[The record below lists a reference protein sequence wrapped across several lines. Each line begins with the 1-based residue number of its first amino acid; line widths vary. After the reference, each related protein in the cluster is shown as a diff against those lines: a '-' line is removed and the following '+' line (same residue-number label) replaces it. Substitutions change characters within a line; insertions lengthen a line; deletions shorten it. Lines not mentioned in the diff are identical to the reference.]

1 MRLLYCCCCWRMAP
15 NTRTTRKWEVF
26 SGRNKFYCDG
36 YLMSAPN
43 TGIFYLTVFLISG
56 TSALFF
62 VYDCP
67 YLTTNITSAIPIVG
81 AILYVFTMSSLLR
94 TTFTDPGVIPRALQD
109 EAAYI
114 EKQIEVPNSLN
125 SPTYRPP
132 PRTKE
137 ILVKGQTV
145 KLKYCFTCKIF
156 RPPRASH
163 CSLCDN
169 CVDRFDHHCPWVG
182 NCVGKRN
189 YRFFY
194 MFIVSLAFLAV
205 FIFSCSVTH
214 LVLLGKGGN
223 DEFIEIVKDHP
234 FTVIVTL
241 ICFFSIWSVIGLAGF
256 HTYLTTSDQTTNED
270 IKGSFSKG
278 AQQIKNPYSHGNICS
293 NCCFILCGPMAP
305 SLIDRR
311 GEVTEEYIVSDMQAT
326 DNNRFN
332 GQQSIVLQPLS
343 NNTHIQKTKYYDNEI
358 DNNLISS
365 NKPGKYRQRSYD
377 NLKTGNSNSVAN
389 LVENENPTSMQSVA
403 INDDMLP
410 NMDTDTLGNLTPFN
424 NMKGSY
430 NNLFCDNL
438 DDDTVQTFDQNDTTI
453 MSPVKTAV
461 VVAALATAG
470 TTTPNVQ
477 TTNNNQML
485 ENVYCNISPAM
496 QTQTNGNETT
506 ISTANTINQ
515 SATNHIVDNIL
526 RMPSTD
532 PNLHVYSNVSNECD
546 PMVKIGTITAAVAV
560 SANDILAVDTTTL
573 PIKGDNLNA
582 DNTLHLNNIES
593 IINQSIKSSKMLS
606 DNLNDLDLD
615 DPTLAIVNTPKTSS
629 MAKIFKSNDTTGLN
643 SGTNNN
649 NKFNSNKRTKQ
660 SLSAATAVN
669 SDDAR
674 LNVSKKLFNDTTI
687 STDMIGD
694 TENGNGSYLR
704 SLHDTTM
711 IDTALDLDSIEDA
724 NISIENIS

>member
-1 MRLLYCCCCWRMAP
+1 MRLLYYCCCWRMAP
-15 NTRTTRKWEVF
+15 NTRMTRKWEVF
-26 SGRNKFYCDG
+26 AGRNKFYCDG

-43 TGIFYLTVFLISG
+43 TGIFYLTVFLITG

-62 VYDCP
+62 AFDCP
-67 YLTTNITSAIPIVG
+67 YLTTQITSAIPIVG

-214 LVLLGKGGN
+214 LVLLGKEGD
-223 DEFIEIVKDHP
+223 DEFIEIVKKAP
-234 FTVIVTL
+234 FSVIVTL

-278 AQQIKNPYSHGNICS
+278 AQQIKNPYSHGNLCT

-311 GEVTEEYIVSDMQAT
+311 GEVTEEYMVDMQPT
-326 DNNRFN
+326 DINRFG

-343 NNTHIQKTKYYDNEI
+343 NNTNIQKSKYYDNEI

-389 LVENENPTSMQSVA
+389 LVENENPTSMQSVT

-410 NMDTDTLGNLTPFN
+410 NMDTDALGNLTPFN

-438 DDDTVQTFDQNDTTI
+438 DDDTVQTFDQND
-453 MSPVKTAV
+453 PA
-461 VVAALATAG
+461 
-470 TTTPNVQ
+470 NVQ
-477 TTNNNQML
+477 TTNQIL

-496 QTQTNGNETT
+496 QTNGKPAIDTMTPTT
-506 ISTANTINQ
+506 TTKIAIT
-515 SATNHIVDNIL
+515 ATNNIVDNIL
-526 RMPSTD
+526 ASTD
-532 PNLHVYSNVSNECD
+532 PNLHVYSNVSN
-546 PMVKIGTITAAVAV
+546 TAINVNEPVLISTTTATATATAVAKAADV
-560 SANDILAVDTTTL
+560 LAVDTSTL
-573 PIKGDNLNA
+573 PPIKDKSTNDNALN
-582 DNTLHLNNIES
+582 LSNIES
-593 IINQSIKSSKMLS
+593 IISQSIKSTKMLG
-606 DNLNDLDLD
+606 DLDLDLD
-615 DPTLAIVNTPKTSS
+615 DPTLVSSSIANTPNTSTMS
-629 MAKIFKSNDTTGLN
+629 KVLK
-643 SGTNNN
+643 TNNDSIGLSN
-649 NKFNSNKRTKQ
+649 SKFSSTTKKSKQ
-660 SLSAATAVN
+660 SMGVGDESR
-669 SDDAR
+669 S
-674 LNVSKKLFNDTTI
+674 SKKLFNDTTAVPLGELI
-687 STDMIGD
+687 TVDG
-694 TENGNGSYLR
+694 ENGNGSYLR

-724 NISIENIS
+724 NIGIENVS